1 MKTAYPTSRKE
12 LQRLAQE
19 QREVAKVREAI
30 RREKEATDKL
40 EEERLRD
47 IAQMLRANEAD
58 LRPVWKNR

>member
-30 RREKEATDKL
+30 RREKEASDKL

-47 IAQMLRANEAD
+47 IAQMLRANEGD
-58 LRPVWKNR
+58 NRPVRNR